1 MVEHEVPRSVAET
14 KIISRHV
21 ETSGINSTNETQV
34 IHRPVSSV
42 VHKSGN
48 NDDFRVTLDKIE
60 EQLALSRKM
69 YPS

>member
-42 VHKSGN
+42 VH
-48 NDDFRVTLDKIE
+48 
-60 EQLALSRKM
+60 
-69 YPS
+69 